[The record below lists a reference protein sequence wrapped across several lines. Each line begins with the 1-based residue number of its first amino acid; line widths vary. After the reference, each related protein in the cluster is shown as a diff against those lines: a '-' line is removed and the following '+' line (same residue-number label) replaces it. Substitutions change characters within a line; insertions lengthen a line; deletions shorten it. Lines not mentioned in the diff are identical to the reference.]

1 MTTLVLLPGMDG
13 TGIAFRPFLAALDPA
28 LKVVVVSY
36 PPDQALGYDALLEV
50 ARRALPADDD
60 VVVLGESFSGP
71 IAIALAAE
79 GLPRL
84 RGLVLCATFA
94 RNPRPRAT
102 VLGRIMARVPLPL
115 TALPGLSRVL
125 LGRFDSPAL
134 RRLLA
139 ESLAAVS
146 PAVMRFRAHAVMAVD
161 MSDRLRAVTVP
172 VLYLRG
178 REDHVVPEAAARWVQ
193 SLVPHVQMTA
203 FDGPHGLLQSLP
215 DDTARAME
223 AFVARC

>member
-36 PPDQALGYDALLEV
+36 PPDRALGYDALLAV
-50 ARRALPADDD
+50 ARQALPADDD

-94 RNPRPRAT
+94 RNPRPRAA
-102 VLGRIMARVPLPL
+102 VLGRIMAHVPMPL

-139 ESLAAVS
+139 ESLASVS
-146 PAVMRFRAHAVMAVD
+146 PAVMRFRARAVMAVD

-172 VLYLRG
+172 TLYLRG
-178 REDHVVPEAAARWVQ
+178 REDRVVPAAAALWVQ
-193 SLVPHVQMTA
+193 AQAPHTSMA
-203 FDGPHGLLQSLP
+203 PFDGPHGLLQSLP
-215 DDTARAME
+215 FETAGVIE
-223 AFVARC
+223 AFVAGC